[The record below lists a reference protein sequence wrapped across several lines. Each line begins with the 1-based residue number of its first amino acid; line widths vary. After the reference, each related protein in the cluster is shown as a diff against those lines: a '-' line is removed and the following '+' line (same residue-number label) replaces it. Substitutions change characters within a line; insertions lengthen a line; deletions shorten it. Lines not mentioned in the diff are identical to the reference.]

1 MAGVSWCFHGIPVL
15 KSVANEWQFGVW
27 AIASKADKGIYL
39 RHFDFLTP
47 SKSPPQ
53 AGETYSR
60 GDVAPSKRKLVCASS
75 GRVGLGLERCKP
87 PDFI

>member
-60 GDVAPSKRKLVCASS
+60 GGVAPSNANLFARHR
-75 GRVGLGLERCKP
+75 GGLGWG
-87 PDFI
+87 